1 MIERKYCK
9 CCGQLISDINIEG
22 TDFYRHIRIKYCPEC
37 RDMMQHYQSAL
48 RQHNYRQRNKQA
60 QKLRDERISL
70 LAEENAVL
78 REYIVKLRECI
89 K

>member
-70 LAEENAVL
+70 LAAVFL
-78 REYIVKLRECI
+78 RSSAALTSLLSITS
-89 K
+89 

>member
-37 RDMMQHYQSAL
+37 RDMMQGNS
-48 RQHNYRQRNKQA
+48 
-60 QKLRDERISL
+60 DESSGL
-70 LAEENAVL
+70 YLQL
-78 REYIVKLRECI
+78 
-89 K
+89 